1 MAERELFGRLRLGIQ
16 GDQRKGQ
23 SGQSGE
29 RKRAQREE
37 CALLRFGHQWAH
49 SVLITGTQVA
59 FSCIKL

>member
-37 CALLRFGHQWAH
+37 CALLRFGHQ
-49 SVLITGTQVA
+49 
-59 FSCIKL
+59 